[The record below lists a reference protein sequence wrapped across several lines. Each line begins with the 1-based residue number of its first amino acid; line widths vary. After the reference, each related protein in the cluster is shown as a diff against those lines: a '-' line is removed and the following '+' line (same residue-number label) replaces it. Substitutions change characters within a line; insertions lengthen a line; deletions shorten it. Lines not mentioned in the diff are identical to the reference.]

1 MRHLHLLALDTS
13 TEWMSVAVGR
23 RAAGAP
29 MQVWSEQAA
38 GGAQASARLIPMI
51 RALMQRAG
59 LEFAD
64 LDAIVFGQ
72 GPGAFTGLRTACA
85 VAQGLALGARA
96 DDRGGALAVLPF
108 DSLMA
113 VAEQARLLHAPAQQ
127 PWDVLAMLDARMD
140 EVYAGSYR
148 WDGAQWQA
156 LLAPALLRPQDIACT
171 PGQVLAGNVF
181 DRYGALLPPASVGA
195 PRIAALPLASAMLG
209 LAPRLLSQGR
219 GVDPALALPLYIRD
233 KVASTTAERAAAQAA
248 PAAPAP

>member
-1 MRHLHLLALDTS
+1 MRTLQLLALDTS

-23 RAAGAP
+23 GHEGGA
-29 MQVWSEQAA
+29 MQVWSDHAA

-51 RALMQRAG
+51 RELMQQAG
-59 LEFAD
+59 LGFAD
-64 LDAIVFGQ
+64 LDAIVFGK

-96 DDRGGALAVLPF
+96 GTALPVLPF

-148 WDGAQWQA
+148 WDGLQWQVRVP
-156 LLAPALLRPQDIACT
+156 PALARPQDLCCT
-171 PGQVLAGNVF
+171 AGQALAGNVF
-181 DRYGALLPPASVGA
+181 DNYGTLLPAVAAGA

-209 LAPRLLSQGR
+209 LAPRLLAQGH

-233 KVASTTAERAAAQAA
+233 KVASTTDERAAAKAAHAVAA
-248 PAAPAP
+248 P